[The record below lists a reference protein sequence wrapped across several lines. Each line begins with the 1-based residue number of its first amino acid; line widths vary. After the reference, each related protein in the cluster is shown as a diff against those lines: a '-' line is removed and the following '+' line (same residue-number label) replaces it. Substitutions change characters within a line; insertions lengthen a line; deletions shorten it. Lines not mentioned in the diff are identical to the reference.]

1 MTEENNNSIPD
12 FSPEELRALKTQYNK
27 AKDILEKVATLQV
40 RFEAAEATLAPKQI
54 EIEKISNDA
63 RERLGTIE
71 NAKNDSATF
80 VAEIKSN
87 LEKVQSSISQIDD
100 GLRKFE
106 NIKGKIEGREGEIE
120 LLVQT
125 ANGLR
130 ADIEAAKTT
139 ASQRLTKI
147 DELLGQVQDKIT
159 QIQNAYNEFVAV
171 NAKIT
176 DQNTGLGAVLAQVQ
190 DLQKKATSVFAEIQ
204 SFRDQSQKYLSEIE
218 GNKKKSEQLRD
229 DIQKNLD
236 IATEKRTEVEKIAD
250 LITDTGF
257 ANSFQN
263 RAKLLRRNGYIWL
276 VIFLLGI
283 VGLAVFLYFV
293 FDVKEILLSNGGEI
307 PRWESLLY
315 RLTLTSPLLF
325 LIAFAIRRYG
335 NERELEEKYSFK
347 ATVAEVMRNHAD
359 FLIQKIKEKGTDGD
373 TITFIRRTIERLYS
387 EPHEKA
393 IDWKRIKKEKEKVEL
408 LNRNTEKEEQTASF
422 LSFTKEIKE
431 LVPDQ
436 QLLKSISDLF
446 LKIK

>member
-1 MTEENNNSIPD
+1 V
-12 FSPEELRALKTQYNK
+12 L
-27 AKDILEKVATLQV
+27 LQ
-40 RFEAAEATLAPKQI
+40 RLPH
-54 EIEKISNDA
+54 NH
-63 RERLGTIE
+63 RGERLGTVE

-87 LEKVQSSISQIDD
+87 LEKTQTSISQIDE

-106 NIKGKIEGREGEIE
+106 NIKGKIEGKDGEIE
-120 LLVQT
+120 VLVQT
-125 ANGLR
+125 ANNLR
-130 ADIEAAKTT
+130 TDIETAKTT
-139 ASQRLTKI
+139 ATQRLAKI
-147 DELLGQVQDKIT
+147 DELLGQVQEKIT
-159 QIQNAYNEFVAV
+159 QIQTAYNNFVAV

-190 DLQKKATSVFAEIQ
+190 DLQKKATLVSTEIQ

-218 GNKKKSEQLRD
+218 GNKRKSEQLRD

-257 ANSFQN
+257 ANSFQS
-263 RAKLLRRNGYIWL
+263 RAKLLRRNSYIWL
-276 VIFLLGI
+276 AVFLLGI
-283 VGLAVFLYFV
+283 IGLAVFLYFV
-293 FDVKEILLSNGGEI
+293 FDVKAILLHNGGEI
-307 PRWESLLY
+307 PKWESLLY

-325 LIAFAIRRYG
+325 LIAFAVRRYG
-335 NERELEEKYSFK
+335 SERELEEKYSFK

-387 EPHEKA
+387 EPYEKA
-393 IDWKRIKKEKEKVEL
+393 IDWKKIKKEKEKIEL
-408 LNRNTEKEEQTASF
+408 LDGSKKEGTEDF
-422 LSFTKEIKE
+422 LSFTKELKG
-431 LVPDQ
+431 LVPDEN
-436 QLLKSISDLF
+436 LLKSISDLF

>member
-1 MTEENNNSIPD
+1 MPDENNNIDLSPD
-12 FSPEELRALKTQYNK
+12 ELRSIKSQYNK
-27 AKDILEKVATLQV
+27 AKDILEKVSALQV
-40 RFEAAEATLAPKQI
+40 KFEATQATLAPKQI

-87 LEKVQSSISQIDD
+87 LEKTQTSISQIDE

-106 NIKGKIEGREGEIE
+106 NIKGKIEGKEGEIE
-120 LLVQT
+120 ALVQT
-125 ANGLR
+125 ANNLR
-130 ADIEAAKTT
+130 TDIETAKTT
-139 ASQRLTKI
+139 ATQRLAKI
-147 DELLGQVQDKIT
+147 DELLGQVQEKIT
-159 QIQNAYNEFVAV
+159 QIQTAYNNFVAV

-190 DLQKKATSVFAEIQ
+190 DLQKKATSVSTEIQ
-204 SFRDQSQKYLSEIE
+204 SFRDQSQKYLLEIE

-229 DIQKNLD
+229 DIQKSLD

-257 ANSFQN
+257 ANSFQK
-263 RAKLLRRNGYIWL
+263 RAKLLRRNSYIWL
-276 VIFLLGI
+276 AVFLLGI
-283 VGLAVFLYFV
+283 IGLAIFLYFV
-293 FDVKEILLSNGGEI
+293 FDVKDILSHNGGEI
-307 PRWESLLY
+307 PKWESLLY

-373 TITFIRRTIERLYS
+373 TITFIRKTIERLYS
-387 EPHEKA
+387 EPYEKA
-393 IDWKRIKKEKEKVEL
+393 IDWKKIKNEKEKVEL
-408 LNRNTEKEEQTASF
+408 LNGSKKEKTENF
-422 LSFTKEIKE
+422 LSFTKELKE
-431 LVPDQ
+431 LVPDEN
-436 QLLKSISDLF
+436 LLKSISDLF

>member
-1 MTEENNNSIPD
+1 MPDENDNLNL
-12 FSPEELRALKTQYNK
+12 SPEELRNIKSQYNK
-27 AKDILEKVATLQV
+27 AKDILEKVSALQIKFEATQATLV
-40 RFEAAEATLAPKQI
+40 PKQN

-87 LEKVQSSISQIDD
+87 LEKAQSGITQIDE

-120 LLVQT
+120 SLVQT
-125 ANGLR
+125 ANNLR
-130 ADIEAAKTT
+130 TDIETAKTT
-139 ASQRLTKI
+139 ATQQLNKI
-147 DELLGQVQDKIT
+147 NELLGQVQEKIT

-190 DLQKKATSVFAEIQ
+190 DLQKKATAVATEIQ

-236 IATEKRTEVEKIAD
+236 IATEKRSEVEKIAD

-263 RAKLLRRNGYIWL
+263 RAKLLRRNSYIWL
-276 VIFLLGI
+276 AIFSLGI
-283 VGLAVFLYFV
+283 IALSVLLYFV
-293 FDVKEILLSNGGEI
+293 FDVKEILLHNGGEI
-307 PRWESLLY
+307 PKWESLFY

-335 NERELEEKYSFK
+335 TERDLEEKYSFK

-359 FLIQKIKEKGTDGD
+359 FLIQKIKEKGSDSET
-373 TITFIRRTIERLYS
+373 TTFIRKTIEKLYT
-387 EPHEKA
+387 EPYEKS
-393 IDWKRIKKEKEKVEL
+393 IDWKRVKKEKEKIEL
-408 LNRNTEKEEQTASF
+408 LNGSNDKETESF
-422 LSFTKEIKE
+422 LSFAKELKD
-431 LVPDQ
+431 LVPDEN
-436 QLLKSISDLF
+436 LLKGITDLF

>member
-1 MTEENNNSIPD
+1 MPDENDNPNL
-12 FSPEELRALKTQYNK
+12 SPEELRNIKSQYNK
-27 AKDILEKVATLQV
+27 AKDILEKISALQIKFEATQATLV
-40 RFEAAEATLAPKQI
+40 PKQN

-80 VAEIKSN
+80 VVEIKSN
-87 LEKVQSSISQIDD
+87 LEKAQSSITQIDE

-106 NIKGKIEGREGEIE
+106 NIKGKIEGREGEIKS
-120 LLVQT
+120 LVQT
-125 ANGLR
+125 ANNLR
-130 ADIEAAKTT
+130 TDIETAKTT
-139 ASQRLTKI
+139 ATQQLSKI
-147 DELLGQVQDKIT
+147 NELLGQVQDKIT

-176 DQNTGLGAVLAQVQ
+176 DQTTGLGAVLAQVQ
-190 DLQKKATSVFAEIQ
+190 DLQKKATAVATEIQ

-229 DIQKNLD
+229 DIQTNLD
-236 IATEKRTEVEKIAD
+236 IATEKRSEVEKIAD

-263 RAKLLRRNGYIWL
+263 RAKLLRRNSYIWL
-276 VIFLLGI
+276 GIFSLGI
-283 VGLAVFLYFV
+283 VALSILLYFV
-293 FDVKEILLSNGGEI
+293 FDVKEILLHNGGEI
-307 PRWESLLY
+307 PKWESLFY

-335 NERELEEKYSFK
+335 TERDLEEKYSFK

-359 FLIQKIKEKGTDGD
+359 FLIQKIKEKGSDSET
-373 TITFIRRTIERLYS
+373 TTFIRKTIEKLYT
-387 EPHEKA
+387 EPYEKS
-393 IDWKRIKKEKEKVEL
+393 IDWKKIKKEKEKIEL
-408 LNRNTEKEEQTASF
+408 LNGSNDKEAESF
-422 LSFTKEIKE
+422 LSFAKELKD
-431 LVPDQ
+431 LVPDEN
-436 QLLKSISDLF
+436 LLKGITDLF

>member
-1 MTEENNNSIPD
+1 MAEDNNNPNPD
-12 FSPEELRALKTQYNK
+12 FSPEELRTLKTQYNK
-27 AKDILEKVATLQV
+27 AKDILEKVSALQVKFEATQATLV
-40 RFEAAEATLAPKQI
+40 PKQV

-87 LEKVQSSISQIDD
+87 LEKTQTSISQIDE

-106 NIKGKIEGREGEIE
+106 NIKGKIEGKDGEIE
-120 LLVQT
+120 VLVQT
-125 ANGLR
+125 ANNLR
-130 ADIEAAKTT
+130 TDIETAKTAAT
-139 ASQRLTKI
+139 QRLAKI
-147 DELLGQVQDKIT
+147 DELLGQVQEKIT
-159 QIQNAYNEFVAV
+159 QIQTAYNNFVAV

-190 DLQKKATSVFAEIQ
+190 DLQKKATLVSTEIQ

-257 ANSFQN
+257 ANSFQS
-263 RAKLLRRNGYIWL
+263 RAKLLRRNSYIWL
-276 VIFLLGI
+276 AVFLLGI
-283 VGLAVFLYFV
+283 VGLAIFLYFV
-293 FDVKEILLSNGGEI
+293 FDVKAILLHNRGEI
-307 PRWESLLY
+307 PKWESLLY

-335 NERELEEKYSFK
+335 SERELEEKYSFK

-387 EPHEKA
+387 EPYEKA
-393 IDWKRIKKEKEKVEL
+393 IDWKKIKKEKEKIEL
-408 LNRNTEKEEQTASF
+408 LNGIKKEGTEDF
-422 LSFTKEIKE
+422 LSFTKELKG
-431 LVPDQ
+431 LVPDEN
-436 QLLKSISDLF
+436 LLKSISDLF

>member
-1 MTEENNNSIPD
+1 MAEENND
-12 FSPEELRALKTQYNK
+12 LDLSPEELRNIKSQYNK
-27 AKDILEKVATLQV
+27 AKDILEKISALQVKFEATQATL
-40 RFEAAEATLAPKQI
+40 TPKQN

-80 VAEIKSN
+80 IAEIKSN
-87 LEKVQSSISQIDD
+87 LEKAQSSISQIDE

-120 LLVQT
+120 SLVQT
-125 ANGLR
+125 VNNLR
-130 ADIEAAKTT
+130 TDIENSKTT
-139 ASQRLTKI
+139 ATQRLAKI
-147 DELLGQVQDKIT
+147 DELLGQVQEKIT
-159 QIQNAYNEFVAV
+159 QIQNAYNNFVAV

-176 DQNTGLGAVLAQVQ
+176 DQNTGLVAVLAQVQ
-190 DLQKKATSVFAEIQ
+190 DLQKKATAVATEIQ

-276 VIFLLGI
+276 AAFLLGI
-283 VGLAVFLYFV
+283 IGLAIFLYFV
-293 FDVKEILLSNGGEI
+293 FDVREILLHNGGEI
-307 PRWESLLY
+307 PRWESLIY

-359 FLIQKIKEKGTDGD
+359 FLVQKIKEKGTDGD
-373 TITFIRRTIERLYS
+373 TITFIRKTIERLYS
-387 EPHEKA
+387 EPYEKA
-393 IDWKRIKKEKEKVEL
+393 IDWKKIKREKEKVEL
-408 LNRNTEKEEQTASF
+408 LNGNKEEASDF
-422 LSFTKEIKE
+422 LSFTKELKE
-431 LVPDQ
+431 LVPDAN
-436 QLLKSISDLF
+436 LLKSISDLF

>member
-1 MTEENNNSIPD
+1 MPDENENLNLNS
-12 FSPEELRALKTQYNK
+12 EELRNIKSQYNK
-27 AKDILEKVATLQV
+27 AKDILEKISALQVKFEATQATL
-40 RFEAAEATLAPKQI
+40 TPKQN

-63 RERLGTIE
+63 RERFGTIE

-87 LEKVQSSISQIDD
+87 LEKAQSSITQIDE

-120 LLVQT
+120 SLVQT
-125 ANGLR
+125 VNNLR
-130 ADIEAAKTT
+130 TDIENAKTT
-139 ASQRLTKI
+139 ATQRLAKI
-147 DELLGQVQDKIT
+147 DELLGQVQEKIT

-190 DLQKKATSVFAEIQ
+190 DLQKKATLVSAEIQ
-204 SFRDQSQKYLSEIE
+204 SFRDQSQKYVSEIE

-236 IATEKRTEVEKIAD
+236 IAIEKRTEVEKITN

-257 ANSFQN
+257 ANSFQS
-263 RAKLLRRNGYIWL
+263 RAKLLRINGYIWL
-276 VIFLLGI
+276 GVFVFGVI
-283 VGLAVFLYFV
+283 GLAILLYFI
-293 FDVKEILLSNGGEI
+293 FDVKEILLHNSGEI
-307 PRWESLLY
+307 PKWESLVY

-335 NERELEEKYSFK
+335 SERELEEKYSFK

-359 FLIQKIKEKGTDGD
+359 FLIQKIKEKGTDGE
-373 TITFIRRTIERLYS
+373 TITFIRKTIEKLYS
-387 EPHEKA
+387 EPHEKD
-393 IDWKRIKKEKEKVEL
+393 IDWKKVRKEKEKIEL
-408 LNRNTEKEEQTASF
+408 LNGKSNEQTANF
-422 LSFTKEIKE
+422 LSFTKELKD
-431 LVPDQ
+431 LVPDDN
-436 QLLKSISDLF
+436 LLKSISDLF
-446 LKIK
+446 MKIK

>member
-1 MTEENNNSIPD
+1 MPDENDNLNLS
-12 FSPEELRALKTQYNK
+12 SEELRDIKSQYNK
-27 AKDILEKVATLQV
+27 AKDILEKISALQIKFEATQATLV
-40 RFEAAEATLAPKQI
+40 PKQN

-87 LEKVQSSISQIDD
+87 LEKAQSSITQIDE

-120 LLVQT
+120 SLVQT
-125 ANGLR
+125 ANNLR
-130 ADIEAAKTT
+130 TDIETAKTT
-139 ASQRLTKI
+139 ATQQLGKI
-147 DELLGQVQDKIT
+147 NELLGQVQEKIT

-190 DLQKKATSVFAEIQ
+190 DLQKKATAVATEIQ
-204 SFRDQSQKYLSEIE
+204 SFRDQSQKHLSEIE

-236 IATEKRTEVEKIAD
+236 IATEKRSEVEKIAD

-263 RAKLLRRNGYIWL
+263 RAKLLRRNSYIWL
-276 VIFLLGI
+276 AIFSLGI
-283 VGLAVFLYFV
+283 VALSILLYFI
-293 FDVKEILLSNGGEI
+293 FDVKEILLHNGGEI
-307 PRWESLLY
+307 PKWESLFY

-335 NERELEEKYSFK
+335 TERDLEEKYSFK

-359 FLIQKIKEKGTDGD
+359 FLIQKIKEKGSDSET
-373 TITFIRRTIERLYS
+373 TTFIRKTIEKLYT
-387 EPHEKA
+387 EPYEKS
-393 IDWKRIKKEKEKVEL
+393 IDWKKVKKEKEKIEL
-408 LNRNTEKEEQTASF
+408 LNGSNEKETESF
-422 LSFTKEIKE
+422 LSFAKELKD
-431 LVPDQ
+431 LVPDEN
-436 QLLKSISDLF
+436 LLKGITDLF

>member
-1 MTEENNNSIPD
+1 MAEENNNQLPD
-12 FSPEELRALKTQYNK
+12 FSPEELRNIKSQYNK
-27 AKDILEKVATLQV
+27 VKDILEKISALQV
-40 RFEAAEATLAPKQI
+40 KFEAAQATLVPKQN

-87 LEKVQSSISQIDD
+87 LEKAQSSISQIDE

-106 NIKGKIEGREGEIE
+106 NTKGKIEGREGEIE
-120 LLVQT
+120 SLVQT
-125 ANGLR
+125 ANNLR
-130 ADIEAAKTT
+130 TDIENAKTT
-139 ASQRLTKI
+139 ATQRLAKI
-147 DELLGQVQDKIT
+147 DELLGQVQEKIT
-159 QIQNAYNEFVAV
+159 LIQNAYNDFVAV
-171 NAKIT
+171 NAKIA

-190 DLQKKATSVFAEIQ
+190 DLQKKATAVATEIQ

-263 RAKLLRRNGYIWL
+263 RAKLLRRNSYIWL
-276 VIFLLGI
+276 AVFLLGI
-283 VGLAVFLYFV
+283 IGLAIFLFFV
-293 FDVKEILLSNGGEI
+293 FDVKEILLHNGGEI
-307 PRWESLLY
+307 PKWESLLY
-315 RLTLTSPLLF
+315 RLTLTSPLIF
-325 LIAFAIRRYG
+325 LIGFAIRRYG
-335 NERELEEKYSFK
+335 NERELEERYSFK

-373 TITFIRRTIERLYS
+373 TITFIRRTIEKLYS
-387 EPHEKA
+387 EPYEKA

-408 LNRNTEKEEQTASF
+408 LNGHKGEETANF
-422 LSFTKEIKE
+422 LSFTKELKG
-431 LVPDQ
+431 LVPDEN
-436 QLLKSISDLF
+436 LLKSISDLF

>member
-1 MTEENNNSIPD
+1 MSDENNNLD
-12 FSPEELRALKTQYNK
+12 LSPEELRNIKSQYNK
-27 AKDILEKVATLQV
+27 AKDILEKVSALQV
-40 RFEAAEATLAPKQI
+40 RFESTQATLAPKQS

-87 LEKVQSSISQIDD
+87 LEKTQSSISQIDE

-120 LLVQT
+120 ALVQT
-125 ANGLR
+125 ANNLR
-130 ADIEAAKTT
+130 TDIETAKTT
-139 ASQRLTKI
+139 ATQRLAKI
-147 DELLGQVQDKIT
+147 DELLGQVQEKIT
-159 QIQNAYNEFVAV
+159 QIQTAYNNFVAV

-190 DLQKKATSVFAEIQ
+190 DLQKKATSVSTEIQ

-218 GNKKKSEQLRD
+218 GNKNKSEQLRD

-236 IATEKRTEVEKIAD
+236 IATEKRGEVEKLAD

-257 ANSFQN
+257 ANSFQK
-263 RAKLLRRNGYIWL
+263 RAKLLRRDSYIWL
-276 VIFLLGI
+276 AVFLLGI
-283 VGLAVFLYFV
+283 IGLAFFLYFV
-293 FDVKEILLSNGGEI
+293 FDVKDILLHNGGEI
-307 PRWESLLY
+307 PKWESLLY

-335 NERELEEKYSFK
+335 SERELEEKYSFK

-373 TITFIRRTIERLYS
+373 TITFIRKTIERLYS
-387 EPHEKA
+387 EPYEKA
-393 IDWKRIKKEKEKVEL
+393 IDWKKIRNEKEKVEL
-408 LNRNTEKEEQTASF
+408 LNGSKKEETANF
-422 LSFTKEIKE
+422 LSFTKELKE
-431 LVPDQ
+431 LVPNEN
-436 QLLKSISDLF
+436 LLKNISDLF

>member
-1 MTEENNNSIPD
+1 MSDENNNLDLSPD
-12 FSPEELRALKTQYNK
+12 ELRSIKSQYNK
-27 AKDILEKVATLQV
+27 AKDILEKVSALQV
-40 RFEAAEATLAPKQI
+40 KFEATQAILAPKQS

-87 LEKVQSSISQIDD
+87 LEKTQTSISQIDE

-106 NIKGKIEGREGEIE
+106 NIKGKIEGKEGEVE
-120 LLVQT
+120 SLMQT
-125 ANGLR
+125 VNGLR
-130 ADIEAAKTT
+130 TDIENSKTT
-139 ASQRLTKI
+139 ATQRLAKI
-147 DELLGQVQDKIT
+147 DELLGQVQEKIT
-159 QIQNAYNEFVAV
+159 QIQTAYNNFVAV

-190 DLQKKATSVFAEIQ
+190 DLQKKATLVSTEIQ

-257 ANSFQN
+257 ANSFQS
-263 RAKLLRRNGYIWL
+263 RAKLLRRNSYIWL
-276 VIFLLGI
+276 AVFLLGI
-283 VGLAVFLYFV
+283 IGLAVFLYFV
-293 FDVKEILLSNGGEI
+293 FDVKAILLHNWGEI
-307 PRWESLLY
+307 PKWESLLY

-373 TITFIRRTIERLYS
+373 TITFIRKTIERLYS
-387 EPHEKA
+387 EPYEKA
-393 IDWKRIKKEKEKVEL
+393 IDWKKIKKEKEKIEL
-408 LNRNTEKEEQTASF
+408 LNGSKKEETENF
-422 LSFTKEIKE
+422 LSFTKELKG
-431 LVPDQ
+431 LVPD
-436 QLLKSISDLF
+436 KTYSKVF
-446 LKIK
+446 LIF

>member
-1 MTEENNNSIPD
+1 MPDENDSLNLS
-12 FSPEELRALKTQYNK
+12 SEELRNIKSQYNK
-27 AKDILEKVATLQV
+27 AKDVLEKISALQVKFEATQATLV
-40 RFEAAEATLAPKQI
+40 PKQN

-63 RERLGTIE
+63 RERFGTIE

-80 VAEIKSN
+80 VVEIKSN
-87 LEKVQSSISQIDD
+87 LEKAQSSITQIDE

-120 LLVQT
+120 SLVQT
-125 ANGLR
+125 ANNLR
-130 ADIEAAKTT
+130 TDIETAKTT
-139 ASQRLTKI
+139 ATQQLGKI
-147 DELLGQVQDKIT
+147 NELLGQVQEKIT

-190 DLQKKATSVFAEIQ
+190 DLQKKATAVFTEIQ
-204 SFRDQSQKYLSEIE
+204 SFRDQSQKHLSEIE
-218 GNKKKSEQLRD
+218 GDKKKSEQLRD

-236 IATEKRTEVEKIAD
+236 IATEKRSEVEKIAD

-263 RAKLLRRNGYIWL
+263 RAKLLRGNSYIWL
-276 VIFLLGI
+276 AIFSLGI
-283 VGLAVFLYFV
+283 VALSILLYFI
-293 FDVKEILLSNGGEI
+293 FDVKEILSHNGGEI
-307 PRWESLLY
+307 PKWESLFY

-335 NERELEEKYSFK
+335 SERDLEEKYSFK

-359 FLIQKIKEKGTDGD
+359 FLIQKIKEKSSDGE
-373 TITFIRRTIERLYS
+373 TTTFIRKTIEKLYS
-387 EPHEKA
+387 EPYEKS
-393 IDWKRIKKEKEKVEL
+393 IDWKKIKKEKDKIEL
-408 LNRNTEKEEQTASF
+408 LNGGNNKETESF
-422 LSFTKEIKE
+422 LSFAKELKE
-431 LVPDQ
+431 LVPDEN
-436 QLLKSISDLF
+436 LLKGITDLF

>member
-1 MTEENNNSIPD
+1 MPDENDNPNL
-12 FSPEELRALKTQYNK
+12 SPEELRNIKSQYNK
-27 AKDILEKVATLQV
+27 AKDILEKISALQVKFEATQATLV
-40 RFEAAEATLAPKQI
+40 PKQN

-80 VAEIKSN
+80 VVEIKSS
-87 LEKVQSSISQIDD
+87 LEKAQSSITQIDE

-120 LLVQT
+120 SLVQT
-125 ANGLR
+125 ANNLR
-130 ADIEAAKTT
+130 TDIETAKTT
-139 ASQRLTKI
+139 ATQQLGKI
-147 DELLGQVQDKIT
+147 NELLGQVQEKIT

-190 DLQKKATSVFAEIQ
+190 DLQKKATAVATEIQ

-236 IATEKRTEVEKIAD
+236 IATEKRSEVEKIAD

-263 RAKLLRRNGYIWL
+263 RAKILSKNAKIWL
-276 VIFLLGI
+276 WVFGLGI
-283 VGLAVFLYFV
+283 AGLAVFLYFA
-293 FDVKEILLSNGGEI
+293 FLHNGSEI
-307 PRWESLLY
+307 PEFKTTLY
-315 RLTLTSPLLF
+315 RLSLTSPLLF

-335 NERELEEKYSFK
+335 SERELEEKYSFK

-359 FLIQKIKEKGTDGD
+359 FLIQKIKEKGSDSET
-373 TITFIRRTIERLYS
+373 TTFIRKTIEKLYS
-387 EPHEKA
+387 EPYEKS
-393 IDWKRIKKEKEKVEL
+393 IDWKKIKKEKDKIEL
-408 LNRNTEKEEQTASF
+408 LNGSSGKETESF
-422 LSFTKEIKE
+422 LSFAKELKD
-431 LVPDQ
+431 LVPDEN
-436 QLLKSISDLF
+436 LLKGITDLF